1 MAASKVPGQRDRYDA
16 PQNASQSSTSSDGI
30 QFNNIIV
37 PDHEVKA
44 TGAIRRSQYQSTQ
57 VTGPT
62 PQARVIATR
71 SNEDE
76 VNKENKSEKNEGANE
91 SKLKREAI
99 ACAGPSALQSLR
111 KEFHRT
117 TLSRLPDWKTL
128 EFSEHSKPAI
138 KGYARLCIEI
148 GKYGEK
154 GMSKWS
160 NAVLAYLA
168 PNVNPKIG
176 PNLSMEVKQ
185 MHARGHDFVEIT
197 WQDDIALGRVDL
209 VQPFNQ
215 ASSEPELS
223 ENDFYTDK
231 DKSPKSYPRA
241 PDRRRQ
247 AGYALRPGV
256 ATTKPYP
263 GIDDTNDFIQDNDR
277 DLTSQS
283 SLESGEIL
291 ESLFD
296 NFTRIDGNTVDARA
310 SETPKSQRQLQLAA
324 IKDKMEED
332 QGVDVNSRDIQAQH
346 FRSIYEVGVEEKSD
360 KQGNM
365 RKTNSPAKHASSVI
379 GQRQPTDHPADNSR
393 ADDADNLPEL
403 GRKSDTARTV
413 TNDSKTQMVID
424 NLGSWTGITR
434 PPMFS
439 RPNSRVSAKVSDDGS
454 ASFQSRHRAPRPSS
468 SALRPRSRDSQRRR
482 EREDKRAPTDPNP
495 MNKHRAT
502 AHSAGLPVKKIL
514 KAGKRTLSGR
524 IDKKPGIRQKI
535 KHVQELGVTQA
546 NILKEMIAD
555 HEKAKAKHEKMKAEH
570 DSMVQKINR
579 ELKEII
585 GMISDEPEEEEEEE
599 DNGSASLRVDTNN
612 RRHTMSTASV
622 NLTRLRKLLG
632 ESAASTLI
640 HAPLDRIVTKHQ
652 FHEPNAISF
661 MFLFGTIIDKSTG
674 RSEEVWILFYPP
686 AENNGAAVVEFH
698 AYDAASNTSIRFE
711 KQNICTMITEV
722 APAFKTPKRSSKAKY
737 EALAKYYFLEKLASM
752 ESQEGGA
759 VELQAEVFLSQTL
772 LDALKT
778 VCIEFKK
785 HAESQI
791 PTRESR
797 SLSATLIGDPDR
809 VAQLLSAAPE
819 PGTPFVKLPPHLA
832 LRPRA
837 ETFHA
842 DKIDVLVDLRIKEAE
857 IDAATEDAKKELS
870 KLQEA
875 RAELQ
880 RELQKLEQGLENN
893 REDKMKI
900 VAQREEF
907 LKGMSLVDVFDLGS
921 EVERTRPE
929 KRQRL
934 T

>member
-1 MAASKVPGQRDRYDA
+1 
-16 PQNASQSSTSSDGI
+16 
-30 QFNNIIV
+30 
-37 PDHEVKA
+37 
-44 TGAIRRSQYQSTQ
+44 
-57 VTGPT
+57 
-62 PQARVIATR
+62 
-71 SNEDE
+71 
-76 VNKENKSEKNEGANE
+76 
-91 SKLKREAI
+91 
-99 ACAGPSALQSLR
+99 
-111 KEFHRT
+111 
-117 TLSRLPDWKTL
+117 
-128 EFSEHSKPAI
+128 
-138 KGYARLCIEI
+138 
-148 GKYGEK
+148 
-154 GMSKWS
+154 
-160 NAVLAYLA
+160 
-168 PNVNPKIG
+168 
-176 PNLSMEVKQ
+176 
-185 MHARGHDFVEIT
+185 
-197 WQDDIALGRVDL
+197 
-209 VQPFNQ
+209 
-215 ASSEPELS
+215 
-223 ENDFYTDK
+223 
-231 DKSPKSYPRA
+231 
-241 PDRRRQ
+241 
-247 AGYALRPGV
+247 
-256 ATTKPYP
+256 
-263 GIDDTNDFIQDNDR
+263 
-277 DLTSQS
+277 
-283 SLESGEIL
+283 
-291 ESLFD
+291 
-296 NFTRIDGNTVDARA
+296 
-310 SETPKSQRQLQLAA
+310 
-324 IKDKMEED
+324 
-332 QGVDVNSRDIQAQH
+332 
-346 FRSIYEVGVEEKSD
+346 
-360 KQGNM
+360 
-365 RKTNSPAKHASSVI
+365 
-379 GQRQPTDHPADNSR
+379 
-393 ADDADNLPEL
+393 
-403 GRKSDTARTV
+403 
-413 TNDSKTQMVID
+413 
-424 NLGSWTGITR
+424 
-434 PPMFS
+434 
-439 RPNSRVSAKVSDDGS
+439 
-454 ASFQSRHRAPRPSS
+454 
-468 SALRPRSRDSQRRR
+468 
-482 EREDKRAPTDPNP
+482 
-495 MNKHRAT
+495 
-502 AHSAGLPVKKIL
+502 
-514 KAGKRTLSGR
+514 
-524 IDKKPGIRQKI
+524 
-535 KHVQELGVTQA
+535 
-546 NILKEMIAD
+546 
-555 HEKAKAKHEKMKAEH
+555 
-570 DSMVQKINR
+570 
-579 ELKEII
+579 
-585 GMISDEPEEEEEEE
+585 
-599 DNGSASLRVDTNN
+599 
-612 RRHTMSTASV
+612 MSTASV